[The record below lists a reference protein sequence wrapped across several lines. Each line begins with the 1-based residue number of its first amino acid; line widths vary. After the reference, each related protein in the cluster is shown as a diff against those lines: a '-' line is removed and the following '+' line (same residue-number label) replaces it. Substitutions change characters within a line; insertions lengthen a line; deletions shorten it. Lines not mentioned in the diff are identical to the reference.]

1 MSGIAYETVIG
12 LEVHV
17 ELSTLTK
24 VFCGCP
30 TQFGAEE
37 NTHCCPVCTGMP
49 GALPVINKKAVEYA
63 ILAGLATHCEI
74 NRYSKMDRKNYFY
87 PDLPKAYQ
95 ISQYD
100 LPLCKS
106 GFLEIET
113 ESGETKKIR
122 LNRIHLEE
130 DAGKLVHA
138 PNHSG
143 SLLDMNRCGVPLLE
157 IVTEPDMRGA
167 QEARDFLENIKKIM
181 EYIRISDCK
190 MEEGSMRCDVN
201 LSVRPASSD
210 ALGIRTE
217 TKNLNSFRSITRV
230 IESETARQIQLL
242 EQGVPVVQATLHWDE
257 DAGETSVLRLKEE
270 AQDYRY
276 FPDPD
281 LAPVHV
287 DDAWFAH
294 IRSRLPELPE
304 PRRKRFIEQY
314 TLPAGAAALLT
325 SEAAL
330 ADYYEAA
337 AEASQSN
344 LTACHWVTG
353 ELLRLLKEKEVTVA
367 DSPIGP
373 GALGQLIKFIDRGA
387 ISGSQAKEVFDIMA
401 ATGESPESVIRSRNL
416 VQISDSGQL
425 EEIAARVIQSN
436 PKSANDYLAGKEKAL
451 GFLVGQMMKESKG
464 KANPKLAGEILTR
477 LLNQS

>member
-1 MSGIAYETVIG
+1 MSDTNYETVIG

-30 TQFGAEE
+30 TQFGARE
-37 NTHCCPVCTGMP
+37 NSQCCPVCTGMP

-74 NRYSKMDRKNYFY
+74 NRHSKMDRKNYFY

-100 LPLCKS
+100 LPLCKN
-106 GFLEIET
+106 GFLEIPG

-130 DAGKLVHA
+130 DAGKLIHA
-138 PNHSG
+138 PNRAG

-157 IVTEPDMRGA
+157 IVTEPDMRSA
-167 QEARDFLENIKKIM
+167 QEARDFIESVKLIM
-181 EYIRISDCK
+181 EYIQISDCK

-201 LSVRPASSD
+201 LSVRPAASD
-210 ALGIRTE
+210 TLGIRTE
-217 TKNLNSFRSITRV
+217 TKNLNSIRSITRV
-230 IESETARQIQLL
+230 IESESARQIQLL
-242 EQGVPVVQATLHWDE
+242 EQGGAVTQATLHWDE
-257 DAGETSVLRLKEE
+257 ESGETSVLRLKEE

-281 LAPVHV
+281 LPPVLV
-287 DDAWFAH
+287 DDAWFAQ

-304 PRRKRFIEQY
+304 ARRRRFIEQY
-314 TLPAGAAALLT
+314 GLPAGAAALLT
-325 SEAAL
+325 SDAAL

-337 AEASQSN
+337 AEVSHSN
-344 LTACHWVTG
+344 LAVCHWITG
-353 ELLRLLKEKEVTVA
+353 ELLRLLKEKETTA
-367 DSPIGP
+367 ATSPIAP
-373 GALGQLIKFIDRGA
+373 AALGQLVEFVDRGA

-401 ATGESPESVIRSRNL
+401 STGESPESVIRSRSL
-416 VQISDSGQL
+416 VQISDSGLL
-425 EEIAARVIQSN
+425 EEIAARVIQNN
-436 PKSANDYLAGKEKAL
+436 PKSAGDYLAGKEKAL

-477 LLNQS
+477 LLSG